1 MSLVARCVD
10 RKLQLAGFQWTIFKD
25 EAVFEQRMDL
35 LVESMRAAMSGSG
48 HADDATRKI
57 TESQCHRVAT
67 FSVSV
72 LQCIIFPVK
81 LHSYTV

>member
-48 HADDATRKI
+48 HADDVARKI
-57 TESQCHRVAT
+57 TESQCHSI
-67 FSVSV
+67 FGF
-72 LQCIIFPVK
+72 IIFP
-81 LHSYTV
+81 